1 MSSTDARPI
10 KRVLIADD
18 NPHVRDIVEQAVT
31 RLSSHQLSFTFV
43 EATGGDEV
51 LNALWDDAF
60 DMAILDIYMPVMDG
74 VRLVSRIREN
84 PDTATLP
91 VLVVSS
97 GGADAGK
104 TALAAGADLFLEK
117 PLKLVDLQDAVRTL
131 LKIQAV

>member
-1 MSSTDARPI
+1 MSEAAPR
-10 KRVLIADD
+10 RVLIADD
-18 NPHVRDIVEQAVT
+18 NPHVRDIVEQAVS
-31 RLSSHQLSFTFV
+31 RLGNERLTFTFV

-84 PDTATLP
+84 PDTASLP

-131 LKIQAV
+131 LRIPA

>member
-1 MSSTDARPI
+1 MNAAVPR
-10 KRVLIADD
+10 RVLIADD
-18 NPHVRDIVEQAVT
+18 NPHVRDIVEQAVS
-31 RLSSHQLSFTFV
+31 RLRTDHVTFTFV

-60 DMAILDIYMPVMDG
+60 DMAILDIYMPVVDG
-74 VRLVSRIREN
+74 VRLVSRIREH

-131 LKIQAV
+131 LKLPTA